1 MSLAHKST
9 ELPLNHA
16 AQADASASQKRRAS
30 QQYTARCH
38 VQDICN
44 VLVAS
49 MNQPCPGS
57 LYNVVDDN
65 PASRT
70 EVMAFASKLLQTGS
84 DAEAIGTGHAQQNT
98 TEVDSSTA
106 SDAST
111 ISSDLDQHDTA
122 GTDSDTA
129 SMADGSSTDSTL
141 HNISKTVAAAS
152 PDVKTGKQAE
162 KRVRNDK
169 MKSALHV
176 TLEFPTYVEGLS
188 AIHKGDS
195 RPFS

>member
-1 MSLAHKST
+1 MPVAHEST
-9 ELPLNHA
+9 ELPLNDA

-44 VLVAS
+44 VLLAS
-49 MNQPCPGS
+49 MDQPCPGS
-57 LYNVVDDN
+57 MYNVVDDN
-65 PASRT
+65 PAGRA
-70 EVMAFASKLLQTGS
+70 EVMAFASKLLQVGP
-84 DAEAIGTGHAQQNT
+84 DAQVIEARHAQQNT
-98 TEVDSSTA
+98 AGVNSNTA

-111 ISSDLDQHDTA
+111 ISGDLDQHDAA
-122 GTDSDTA
+122 GANSGTA
-129 SMADGSSTDSTL
+129 SASDGGSTESAL
-141 HNISKTVAAAS
+141 HNSSKTAAAS
-152 PDVKTGKQAE
+152 PDVKPRKQAE

-169 MKSALHV
+169 IKSALNV

-188 AIHKGDS
+188 AIHRGDL